1 MITNMIILISVI
13 VFLII
18 NFIDKSDDKVSLAI
32 KYGAFYIILLDFY
45 YHFQFFLPFYT
56 KTLHFPQGNLPENK
70 NSLPPEQI
78 CSGRRGLYAGG
89 SGNLR

>member
-32 KYGAFYIILLDFY
+32 KYGAFYMPRVDVRKEYWRFITANFVHVDIVHVFMNVYII
-45 YHFQFFLPFYT
+45 
-56 KTLHFPQGNLPENK
+56 
-70 NSLPPEQI
+70 
-78 CSGRRGLYAGG
+78 
-89 SGNLR
+89 